1 VTLAANAALA
11 ATFGAAARR
20 FADEH
25 FDAEKALARY
35 DAWIDRIVAARR

>member
-1 VTLAANAALA
+1 MYGLSDEDLAIQSR
-11 ATFGAAARR
+11 ARS

-35 DAWIDRIVAARR
+35 DAWIDRIVVPRR